1 MSVEALPPSSNPVR
15 RVLDSSGALMVAVF
29 GLALF
34 ASAFLLFW
42 IEPLFARLLLP
53 RLGGSQGVWNTCLV
67 FFQASLLL
75 GYAYAHLL
83 ARYTSPRTQMLTHL
97 GVIAIGT
104 AFLPIALSAGWAPPA
119 NGSPVLSL
127 LAILASTLGWPF
139 FALSANAPLLQNWF
153 ALSGHRRADNPYFLY
168 AASNAGSLVAL
179 IAYPFLIEPN
189 ITLSHQSR
197 LWAWGYFALAC
208 AIAAAS
214 AFAILGRG
222 ETVRV
227 AARAQSAAV
236 SWRARLT
243 WLAYAALPSSLLLGV
258 TGYVTT
264 DVASFPLLWIAP
276 LALYL
281 LTFVLVFASHPPIP
295 HRWMIRALPFAIV
308 LAADGFWL
316 GPLSLTLTVASH
328 FAAFFIV
335 AMACHGEMA
344 RLKPA
349 ADRLTEFYLWMSL
362 GGVIGGALTALVS
375 PLIFNSI
382 IEYPL
387 ALALVCLFAPAASSA
402 RLKPAEIAVLTAAV
416 LLVLIEPL
424 APFSTIYSL
433 CLTLWLVAMF
443 AFWGL
448 RPKHQNLLL
457 VAMAVLLGSQ
467 AMHTLYMR
475 HGSVV
480 WRGRSFYGAY
490 AVTQD
495 DKAGYRIMFHGTT
508 LHGVERIKGAPQPL
522 TYYAPQG
529 PLGDVMRAV
538 GPHAHSIGAIG
549 LGVGSEA
556 CYARADQSWTFY
568 EIDPLVEKMA
578 VHSGLFRGMQTCAP
592 QAKVVLGDGR
602 LNLERA
608 GPQRFDILILDA
620 FSSDSI
626 PIHLMTREAFASYV
640 RALKPHGVIM
650 VHITNRYFNL
660 APIIAR
666 IAPELGLA
674 AYERK
679 FFPKEGTDFAI
690 LSLSRWVAVARSPAD
705 LGAIATN
712 PHWQKLNADPKTKLW
727 TDDFSNVLS
736 ALQ

>member
-1 MSVEALPPSSNPVR
+1 MSVEALPPSSNPLR
-15 RVLDSSGALMVAVF
+15 RVLDGSGALIVAVF

-75 GYAYAHLL
+75 GYTYAHVL
-83 ARYTSPRTQMLTHL
+83 ARYAAPRTQMLAHL
-97 GVIAIGT
+97 VVIAIGA
-104 AFLPIALSAGWAPPA
+104 AFLPIALNANWAPPA
-119 NGSPVLSL
+119 DASPVLPL
-127 LAILASTLGWPF
+127 LAVLASTLGWPF

-153 ALSGHRRADNPYFLY
+153 SVSGHKRADNPYFLY
-168 AASNAGSLVAL
+168 AASNAGSLAAL

-189 ITLSHQSR
+189 ITLSHQSK
-197 LWAWGYFALAC
+197 LWAWGYLALAC

-222 ETVRV
+222 DTVRTV
-227 AARAQSAAV
+227 ARATSAPIA
-236 SWRARLT
+236 WRTRLT

-295 HRWMIRALPFAIV
+295 HRWMIRALPFAV
-308 LAADGFWL
+308 ALVAGGFWL
-316 GPLSLTLTVASH
+316 GPVSLTLTVVTH
-328 FAAFFIV
+328 FAAFFVV

-349 ADRLTEFYLWMSL
+349 ADRLTEFYLFMSL

-375 PLIFNSI
+375 PLIFASI

-387 ALALVCLFAPAASSA
+387 ALALVCIFAPSTP
-402 RLKPAEIAVLTAAV
+402 RLKPAEMALLAAAV
-416 LLVLIEPL
+416 LVVLVEPL
-424 APFSTIYSL
+424 AQFSTLYSL

-443 AFWGL
+443 AVWGL
-448 RPKHQNLLL
+448 RPKHRNLLL
-457 VAMAVLLGSQ
+457 VAMALLLASQ
-467 AMHTLYMR
+467 SLHTLYMR
-475 HGSVV
+475 HGSLV

-490 AVTQD
+490 AVTED
-495 DKAGYRIMFHGTT
+495 RDAGYRIMFHGTT

-529 PLGDVMRAV
+529 PLGDVMRSV
-538 GPHAHSIGAIG
+538 GPRAQSIGAIG

-556 CYARADQSWTFY
+556 CYARPDQSWTFY

-578 VHSGLFRGMQTCAP
+578 VHSGLFRGMSTCAP

-620 FSSDSI
+620 FSSDAI
-626 PIHLMTREAFASYV
+626 PIHLMTREAFAAYL

-660 APIIAR
+660 GPIIAR
-666 IAPELGLA
+666 IAPEVGLV
-674 AYERK
+674 AYERN
-679 FFPKEGTDFAI
+679 FHPKEGTDFAI
-690 LSLSRWVAVARSPAD
+690 LSLSRWVAVARTPAD
-705 LGAIATN
+705 LGAVATD
-712 PHWQKLNADPKTKLW
+712 PHWQRLDADPKAKLW
-727 TDDFSNVLS
+727 TDDFANVLS